1 MCSICNIAKS
11 DEVVKGLRRLVEE
24 ILGGGFDIKEFHT
37 KILENGSIPLIPLQ
51 NTIENWIN
59 SKID

>member
-1 MCSICNIAKS
+1 MQYSKS
-11 DEVVKGLRRLVEE
+11 GEVVKGLRRLVDE
-24 ILGGGFDIKEFHT
+24 ILGGGFDIKVFHT

-59 SKID
+59 SKTD